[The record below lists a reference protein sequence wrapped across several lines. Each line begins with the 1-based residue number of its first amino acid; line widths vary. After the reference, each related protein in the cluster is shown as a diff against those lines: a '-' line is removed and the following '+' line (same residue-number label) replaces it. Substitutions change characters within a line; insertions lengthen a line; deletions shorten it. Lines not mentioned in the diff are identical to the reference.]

1 MSDLIIPATDGFS
14 LSASHFEAEPGS
26 TVNRTVVI
34 NSALGVPRQYYKG
47 FAAYLA
53 SRGFDV
59 ITWDVRGNGQSRPQ
73 SLKGFDARLSDW
85 AVLDAAGVLAWAKE
99 KFPDSKIMVVGHSSG
114 GQAFGLVPNLDVI
127 SGFMAVTAIG
137 GHAPHWQGLK
147 YLPKR
152 LILRLMWHVMM
163 PGLAKL
169 MGYYPGKRLG
179 LADLPRGV
187 AKQWAEWCRHP
198 DYVFGDQSLDHS
210 GYARLTAPIIAY
222 SFTDDTYVASHQ
234 HKSIIGRFTGA
245 DITWRNLAPA
255 DVGLKSIGHF
265 GFFREPLRDNLWIE
279 SGDWLATC

>member
-14 LSASHFEAEPGS
+14 LSASHFEASSGVTLS
-26 TVNRTVVI
+26 RTVVI

-59 ITWDVRGNGQSRPQ
+59 ITWDVRGNGQSRPK

-85 AVLDAAGVLAWAKE
+85 AVLAWAKE
-99 KFPDSKIMVVGHSSG
+99 KFPDNKIMVVGHSSG
-114 GQAFGLVPNLDVI
+114 GQALGLVPNLDLI

-137 GHAPHWQGLK
+137 GHAPHWRGLK

-152 LILRLMWHVMM
+152 LILRMMWHVLM

-198 DYVFGDQSLDHS
+198 DYVFGDKSLDHS

-222 SFTDDTYVASHQ
+222 SFTDDTYVAAHQ
-234 HKSIIGRFTGA
+234 H
-245 DITWRNLAPA
+245 
-255 DVGLKSIGHF
+255 KSIGHF

-279 SGDWLATC
+279 SADWLATC